1 MPMQRTFWVILVL
14 ALVSAPGFPQSQ
26 AINGSIRGRVIDAAG
41 AAVPAAKIGAVNGD
55 TGFTRDFTSDDEGYF
70 VFPNLP
76 LGTYTVTIRKEGFET
91 RRHTGIVLTAGTE
104 AVVDSQLKVGAV
116 TTEIEV
122 TDLDS
127 TNGTY
132 VNGQRVAR
140 ALLKDGDQL
149 GIGRVTFKVFRSES

>member
-1 MPMQRTFWVILVL
+1 MTIWIIATPTDVELPFTFRLLPGSVKTLGRAAPRADFIVD
-14 ALVSAPGFPQSQ
+14 AGMVS
-26 AINGSIRGRVIDAAG
+26 RVHCQLSAG
-41 AAVPAAKIGAVNGD
+41 
-55 TGFTRDFTSDDEGYF
+55 
-70 VFPNLP
+70 
-76 LGTYTVTIRKEGFET
+76 
-91 RRHTGIVLTAGTE
+91 
-104 AVVDSQLKVGAV
+104 